1 MDSTTTLS
9 ILFAGIALII
19 SVATMLFTWK
29 AVVQS
34 TNAINEQKKA
44 IEEQKKS
51 RMVSFVADI
60 VGLLQ
65 THTVKKME
73 QKKIEKES
81 DQEYMDESIDSL
93 YLNPLELFAYCINN
107 NYIED
112 DLTEGYFLPIFKD
125 DKNHL
130 IKKYCNGEYPEIE
143 KLLENISKNLESKIK
158 HV

>member
-1 MDSTTTLS
+1 MDSATTLS
-9 ILFAGIALII
+9 IVFAGMALII
-19 SVATMLFTWK
+19 SVATMLFTYK
-29 AVVQS
+29 AVVQN
-34 TNAINEQKKA
+34 TNALNEQKKA
-44 IEEQKKS
+44 IEEQRKS
-51 RMVSFVADI
+51 RMVSFFANV

-81 DQEYMDESIDSL
+81 DQVYMDESIDSL

-112 DLTEGYFLPIFKD
+112 DWAEGYFLPIFKD
-125 DKNHL
+125 EKNYL
-130 IKKYCNGEYPEIE
+130 IKKYCKGEYPEIE
-143 KLLENISKNLESKIK
+143 KLLENISQNLESEVK